1 MGLINIHKKHQGH
14 QGFTG
19 FTDAPGEEDG
29 HLASFCGTTSRCFG
43 GVEWYLVALCPN
55 LGGGFLQPGYFKG
68 KILMAYPQ

>member
-29 HLASFCGTTSRCFG
+29 HLALLWNDKSFFWG
-43 GVEWYLVALCPN
+43 GRMVGVIWVFHGEIR
-55 LGGGFLQPGYFKG
+55 GFP
-68 KILMAYPQ
+68 